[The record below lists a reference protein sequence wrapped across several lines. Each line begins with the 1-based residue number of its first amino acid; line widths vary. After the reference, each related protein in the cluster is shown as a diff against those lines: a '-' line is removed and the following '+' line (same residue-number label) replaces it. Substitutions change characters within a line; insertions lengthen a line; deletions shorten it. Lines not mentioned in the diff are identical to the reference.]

1 MSGGINFDGARKK
14 GEPMPRTVIALILLL
29 VATGS
34 SPLRGQQPAAGSSP
48 LQGQGQNQLPSIG
61 FGEEQTDAEAL
72 IHVLG
77 PVGAGGIILDCIF
90 RDPCVLEQARDG
102 LRAIW
107 CPLRTATFKTA
118 NGFWREQV
126 SEVRAWETSE
136 ANPQKTVL
144 QLRSGEQVEVAEKL
158 SAVTAKLNCQD
169 R

>member
-1 MSGGINFDGARKK
+1 
-14 GEPMPRTVIALILLL
+14 MPRTAIALILLL

-48 LQGQGQNQLPSIG
+48 LQGPGQNQIPLIG

-77 PVGAGGIILDCIF
+77 PPGLIFMDCIF

-126 SEVRAWETSE
+126 SEVRAWEASE
-136 ANPQKTVL
+136 ADPQKTIL